1 MQYERGSE
9 RAYDEAP
16 EEAAKDAII
25 VDRERVKIDFAKEAD
40 HLPSVDT
47 VKSQI
52 ADTVAAK
59 TKVRAAPGSAT
70 APWASKHAG
79 QKSAVKAASPCM
91 TTPPPGCT
99 PEDQTRA

>member
-25 VDRERVKIDFAKEAD
+25 ADRERVKIDFAKEAD
-40 HLPSVDT
+40 HLASVDT

-52 ADTVAAK
+52 K
-59 TKVRAAPGSAT
+59 SSPG
-70 APWASKHAG
+70 
-79 QKSAVKAASPCM
+79 
-91 TTPPPGCT
+91 
-99 PEDQTRA
+99 